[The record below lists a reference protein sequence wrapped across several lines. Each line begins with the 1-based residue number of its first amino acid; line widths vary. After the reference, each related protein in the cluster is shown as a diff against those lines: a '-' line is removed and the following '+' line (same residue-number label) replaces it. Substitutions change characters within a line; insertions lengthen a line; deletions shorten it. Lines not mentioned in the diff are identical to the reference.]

1 MLEFLE
7 TILYEIIF
15 AVFISG
21 SVIFLSFAFF
31 DSFNSEKDGNSKHY
45 YTDDECVYSCYYI
58 CKDGCYGGHQCLM
71 DMDISFEKKYRKIL
85 KERGRIGLWNYG
97 IEEGFFK
104 NDSDDYYG
112 FFGRDYSVKDE

>member
-15 AVFISG
+15 AVFIAG
-21 SVIFLSFAFF
+21 SVIFLSF
-31 DSFNSEKDGNSKHY
+31 DSFNSEKDSNSKHY

-58 CKDGCYGGHQCLM
+58 CKDGWYGGHQCLM

-85 KERGRIGLWNYG
+85 KEKGRIGLWNYG
-97 IEEGFFK
+97 IEEGFFT
-104 NDSDDYYG
+104 NNSDDFYG
-112 FFGRDYSVKDE
+112 FFGKDYSGKDE